1 MSFSCLKLLLALTL
15 FVIITEG
22 QRVDRRRSRKE
33 CRNDSHCSSRFSC
46 IKTRGG
52 SKKCA
57 RRKASAA
64 NEAPSEEDYLFSE
77 EVILIIFHSQDL
89 LSRNVL
95 SNVSA
100 PKAVSSH
107 TAIDRLSDCIAP
119 DRDSRH
125 LGTLSTILQHF
136 THNESSL

>member
-22 QRVDRRRSRKE
+22 QRVDRRSRKE

-57 RRKASAA
+57 RRNASAA

-89 LSRNVL
+89 LSRNEL

-107 TAIDRLSDCIAP
+107 TAI
-119 DRDSRH
+119 
-125 LGTLSTILQHF
+125 
-136 THNESSL
+136 N

>member
-22 QRVDRRRSRKE
+22 QRVDRRSRKK

-57 RRKASAA
+57 RRNASAA
-64 NEAPSEEDYLFSE
+64 NEAPSEDYLFSE

-107 TAIDRLSDCIAP
+107 TAINRWSDCIGP
-119 DRDSRH
+119 DRNSCH

-136 THNESSL
+136 THNETQ